1 MVKNEASEQALQP
14 IRVCKSGLKRTQN
27 EHMGAK
33 KVNWYGLS
41 SLVPVAN
48 HEPKP
53 SLMQTTGVT
62 L

>member
-1 MVKNEASEQALQP
+1 MKNEASEQALQP
-14 IRVCKSGLKRTQN
+14 IRVCKSGLKTQN

-33 KVNWYGLS
+33 KVHLYGSS
-41 SLVPVAN
+41 SLVPVAKD
-48 HEPKP
+48 EPIR